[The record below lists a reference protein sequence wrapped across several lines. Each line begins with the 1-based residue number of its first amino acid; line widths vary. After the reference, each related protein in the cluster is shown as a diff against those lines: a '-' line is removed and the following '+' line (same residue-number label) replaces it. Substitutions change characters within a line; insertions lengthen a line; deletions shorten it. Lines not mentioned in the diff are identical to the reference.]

1 MHWENKRNSGNT
13 YLAQFQAQITQL
25 ICVGLCSLCI
35 QTMLFSGS
43 TAFAFDPDLESL
55 GQEDGAQSK
64 PKRQPSV
71 AFTRYAKQFKLICD
85 YLEQDGRRELFG
97 RHVEFSLQELDECTP
112 CKALL
117 RSLATACKV
126 KAKVEPTPSPTPDP
140 AVPTPVGLHE
150 DAPLKV
156 TPVTAVTRPTVQRPV
171 QREPN
176 VLLLDVISQMGIEM
190 AADSK
195 RAEFAKQTFV
205 NLTSLLR
212 DPEELAPGAK
222 EYLDILAEY
231 LLAPFSHIE
240 IEPID
245 AEGNEEQEVETQSVD
260 DLFE

>member
-1 MHWENKRNSGNT
+1 MRWENRGNNR
-13 YLAQFQAQITQL
+13 LAQYQAQLTQL
-25 ICVGLCSLCI
+25 ICVGLCALFLQSL
-35 QTMLFSGS
+35 FFPSPA
-43 TAFAFDPDLESL
+43 AFAFDPDPDSV
-55 GQEDGAQSK
+55 GQEDAAASK

-85 YLEQDGRRELFG
+85 YLEQDGRREVFG

-126 KAKVEPTPSPTPDP
+126 KAKAEPTPSPTPNPEAP
-140 AVPTPVGLHE
+140 APVGLHD

-156 TPVTAVTRPTVQRPV
+156 TPVTAVARPAVQRPV

-212 DPEELAPGAK
+212 DPEELAPGAN

-231 LLAPFSHIE
+231 FLAPFSHID

-245 AEGNEEQEVETQSVD
+245 AEVDEGHEIEVQSVD